1 MAKKKK
7 SPKKRRN
14 VPRSSEMNKRR
25 NEGGGGSGNPV
36 TVSTRGQFERY
47 LDGDLPVIVDFWAT
61 WCVPC
66 QAMAP
71 IFKKVGKEF
80 EGKAHFIKIDTETL
94 SSVST
99 ELGIRSIPT
108 LLVFH
113 GDEVIDSNIGLTSE
127 AALRKMT
134 QRAIDKVN
142 GVTLGSKV
150 KRLFGMKGKGGDEAQ
165 AAE

>member
-1 MAKKKK
+1 
-7 SPKKRRN
+7 
-14 VPRSSEMNKRR
+14 
-25 NEGGGGSGNPV
+25 
-36 TVSTRGQFERY
+36 
-47 LDGDLPVIVDFWAT
+47 
-61 WCVPC
+61 
-66 QAMAP
+66 MAP